1 MTVAYQRDRIY
12 KLTVG
17 DYKSGKGIEITDLQ
31 IRFDCN
37 KSSDNKKKS
46 NSSAV
51 EVYNLSQRSLQLL
64 QSDFISCTLEVGYK
78 DTGLV
83 MLLKGNVTSL
93 NTTKQGNDT
102 ITRIQI
108 GEGYVDLNHVKLKM
122 TIPPGK
128 TQKEIVKELTK
139 QMPGISEGAFA
150 WANMDSPIPFGY
162 PLHGSPADM
171 MDELGEA
178 WRLEWR
184 VSNGKME
191 VSDENGL
198 VSKNKNEAP
207 VISAASGL
215 IDIPFYTSG
224 ESTKTKKDTTRRV
237 GLQFKALLN
246 PDLVP
251 GKLVRVESFSTAV
264 VSKNANGEVK
274 PIQGWYR
281 IHSAKYT
288 GDFRGNDWYVE
299 CFCTIVLEDD
309 FK

>member
-1 MTVAYQRDRIY
+1 MHHLASGRVAS
-12 KLTVG
+12 VG
-17 DYKSGKGIEITDLQ
+17 DMKS
-31 IRFDCN
+31 
-37 KSSDNKKKS
+37 
-46 NSSAV
+46 
-51 EVYNLSQRSLQLL
+51 
-64 QSDFISCTLEVGYK
+64 
-78 DTGLV
+78 
-83 MLLKGNVTSL
+83 
-93 NTTKQGNDT
+93 
-102 ITRIQI
+102 
-108 GEGYVDLNHVKLKM
+108 KLKEDPSRIM
-122 TIPPGK
+122 RYVRMMSGYGDAKKIPEEEKK
-128 TQKEIVKELTK
+128 T
-139 QMPGISEGAFA
+139 
-150 WANMDSPIPFGY
+150 IPFGY

>member
-1 MTVAYQRDRIY
+1 MYQKDRIY
-12 KLTVG
+12 KLTIG
-17 DYKSGKGIEITDLQ
+17 DYKKGAGVEITNLQ

-37 KSSDNKKKS
+37 KSADNKRKS

-51 EVYNLSQRSLQLL
+51 EVYNLSQTSLQLL
-64 QSDFISCTLEVGYK
+64 QSDFISCVLEVGYK

-83 MLLKGNVTSL
+83 MLFSGNVTDL
-93 NTTKQGNDT
+93 KTVKQGNDT
-102 ITRIQI
+102 ITRIEI
-108 GEGYVDLNHVKLKM
+108 GEGYVDLNHTQLNM
-122 TIPPGK
+122 SIAPGK
-128 TQKEIVKELTK
+128 TQKDVVKELRA
-139 QMPGISEGAFA
+139 QMPGISDGAYA
-150 WANMDSPIPFGY
+150 WANMNSPIPFGY

-171 MDELGEA
+171 MDELGES

-184 VSNGKME
+184 VSNGKLE

-198 VSKNKNEAP
+198 VSKNKTEAP
-207 VISAASGL
+207 LVNVESGL

-224 ESTKTKKDTTRRV
+224 ESTKTKKDKTRRI

-246 PDLVP
+246 PNLTP
-251 GKLVRVESFSTAV
+251 GKLVRVESSSTATVSRNSKGV
-264 VSKNANGEVK
+264 VKNIE
-274 PIQGWYR
+274 GWYR

-309 FK
+309 LK